1 MPNKKCTVYTVD
13 GREVRALTKLH
24 ANGTD
29 AAREP
34 AINKGLGDDVYL
46 APMPGK
52 ENNRLEILPSI
63 TEESSQPIMTS
74 VSVKPCIWLL

>member
-29 AAREP
+29 AAWEL
-34 AINKGLGDDVYL
+34 AIDKGLG
-46 APMPGK
+46 AM
-52 ENNRLEILPSI
+52 
-63 TEESSQPIMTS
+63 
-74 VSVKPCIWLL
+74 CIWHSCRGRKP

>member
-1 MPNKKCTVYTVD
+1 M
-13 GREVRALTKLH
+13 TKLH

-74 VSVKPCIWLL
+74 VSVKPCIWLLWLGSVLVCGGSLLALRY